1 MITIGYRRDAN
12 EWVSRR
18 PDGFYR
24 FGRGELAAAASLPDL
39 TFAVNEQNGRVGPL
53 VGILVS
59 ESSISALLGGRKP
72 WVETVI
78 RSLHADGG
86 IAIVSTA
93 AGIGE
98 NMVSGYVFA
107 PALERFV
114 ESSTPLPDVVYNRV
128 KSREEEQSE
137 PFQTAAARL
146 ASHGIPL
153 VNRSFFRKSDVCRA
167 LQTDRRLWPHLL
179 PTAPVRSLA
188 DIHSWLHQY
197 GCIYLK
203 RDDGARGSGLLRLTA
218 SPGAGAI
225 CESPRG
231 QKRVRS
237 LDELEPLVQSHRY
250 IVQAAACTD
259 TWNGRRYDLRVL
271 AHWQRHRHTI
281 TGVGVRLAGPRSLTT
296 HVFHGGTI
304 LPYSEIQS
312 RIDEQALER
321 LIAWSGERLNEQ
333 FGLVGEFSAD
343 IGVGKQQELYIYE
356 INAKPMA
363 FDEPDIEAR
372 RLQRLNRL
380 FAELAHLAP

>member
-24 FGRGELAAAASLPDL
+24 FGRGELAAASLPDL

-153 VNRSFFRKSDVCRA
+153 VNRSFSANRTFARA
-167 LQTDRRLWPHLL
+167 ADGP
-179 PTAPVRSLA
+179 PSLA
-188 DIHSWLHQY
+188 
-197 GCIYLK
+197 
-203 RDDGARGSGLLRLTA
+203 
-218 SPGAGAI
+218 SPAANGAG
-225 CESPRG
+225 PF
-231 QKRVRS
+231 
-237 LDELEPLVQSHRY
+237 
-250 IVQAAACTD
+250 
-259 TWNGRRYDLRVL
+259 
-271 AHWQRHRHTI
+271 
-281 TGVGVRLAGPRSLTT
+281 VG
-296 HVFHGGTI
+296 
-304 LPYSEIQS
+304 
-312 RIDEQALER
+312 
-321 LIAWSGERLNEQ
+321 
-333 FGLVGEFSAD
+333 
-343 IGVGKQQELYIYE
+343 
-356 INAKPMA
+356 
-363 FDEPDIEAR
+363 
-372 RLQRLNRL
+372 
-380 FAELAHLAP
+380 